1 MRIGFKMKVFEGK
14 HIEYKK
20 RHENVFPDLEIL
32 LKEAG
37 VHNYSI
43 FLDQETN
50 TLFGFAEIDSLNK
63 WNKISENEICKKWW
77 EYMKDIMETNQD
89 NSPVSIDLK
98 EVYHLD

>member
-1 MRIGFKMKVFEGK
+1 MRIGFKMKIFEGK
-14 HIEYKK
+14 HIEYHE
-20 RHENVFPDLEIL
+20 RHKNVFPKLEIL

-50 TLFGFAEIDSLNK
+50 ILFGYAELDSLDK

-77 EYMKDIMETNQD
+77 EYMKDIMETHQD
-89 NSPVSIDLK
+89 NSPITINLK